1 MRIRIIRNTRIN
13 TRTCVLQYAYGGLK
27 YGRRVQLARRRANV
41 ASTQYFF
48 MNFIGNRLFRL
59 YMTRRRTTWTRRR
72 VISASHRPKICRTL
86 ADFHGGGNA
95 NPANPRVCEPR
106 PWESTR
112 NRSVNN
118 LCSSPALFDVIL
130 ATDCRELAIRGADVG
145 LSIFRCS
152 DRRLSE
158 AESGNAHTNSG

>member
-13 TRTCVLQYAYGGLK
+13 TRTSVLQYAYGGLK

-86 ADFHGGGNA
+86 EDFHGGGNA
-95 NPANPRVCEPR
+95 NPANPRMCEPQL
-106 PWESTR
+106 WESTR
-112 NRSVNN
+112 IRSRSKP
-118 LCSSPALFDVIL
+118 CSILALIDVVL
-130 ATDCRELAIRGADVG
+130 ATDFGELAI
-145 LSIFRCS
+145 
-152 DRRLSE
+152 
-158 AESGNAHTNSG
+158 

>member
-13 TRTCVLQYAYGGLK
+13 TRTCVLQCAYWGLK

-72 VISASHRPKICRTL
+72 VISASHRPKIYRTL
-86 ADFHGGGNA
+86 ADSMEAGMQT
-95 NPANPRVCEPR
+95 R
-106 PWESTR
+106 P
-112 NRSVNN
+112 
-118 LCSSPALFDVIL
+118 
-130 ATDCRELAIRGADVG
+130 IRGCASRNFG
-145 LSIFRCS
+145 NRREF
-152 DRRLSE
+152 DRGANCARFWRSSMSTWRPTSANWRSE
-158 AESGNAHTNSG
+158 VPA